1 VPQLNRL
8 ARRVLLAP
16 NLVSRAAARTAGAR
30 EEAWMLCQP
39 REVRESYVREV
50 VDRGEDPVHAEIWM
64 LKQPEAVRL
73 SYIRE
78 VLEPSLRS
86 RATGHG

>member
-1 VPQLNRL
+1 VSRRQQPTGL

-16 NLVSRAAARTAGAR
+16 NVVARAAARAATER
-30 EEAWMLCQP
+30 EQVWMLCQP

-64 LKQPEAVRL
+64 LRQSQAVRE
-73 SYIRE
+73 SYVRT
-78 VLEPSLRS
+78 VLEPALEDQP
-86 RATGHG
+86 